1 MARIIRLTE
10 RDLSRIVRRVIRED
24 EEGGGIK
31 SAAEKMGKDAKS
43 ASEKMGKDV
52 HIDTKNGGYD
62 TYSKIYQYLEEKCKN
77 SGDMHSSEVN
87 VGNQPRPRW
96 QLSWNC
102 EAPFYSTPDESKEW
116 AAYITPSYIDGSS
129 GKVNGAM
136 LYLFIKQIPVIQ
148 NAVTELLG
156 RPVKK
161 NAQIDFAS
169 RKYDGLMFILKTQ
182 DDAQKAAYVI
192 SQVLK
197 LKYYK

>member
-43 ASEKMGKDV
+43 ASEKMGKD
-52 HIDTKNGGYD
+52 DSSLTKNGKLD
-62 TYSKIYQYLEEKCKN
+62 MYSEIYKYMEEKLKN
-77 SGDMHSSEVN
+77 IGDMHSSEVN

-102 EAPFYSTPDESKEW
+102 KDPFYSTPDESKEW

-129 GKVNGAM
+129 GKVNGAE
-136 LYLFIKQIPVIQ
+136 LFLFIKNKSDIEVG
-148 NAVTELLG
+148 VTEWLG

-169 RKYDGLMFILKTQ
+169 RKYDGLMFILRTQ
-182 DDAQKAAYVI
+182 DDARKASYVI
-192 SQVLK
+192 SQILEK
-197 LKYYK
+197 NYYK

>member
-31 SAAEKMGKDAKS
+31 SA
-43 ASEKMGKDV
+43 SEKMGKD
-52 HIDTKNGGYD
+52 DSSLTKNGGYD

-116 AAYITPSYIDGSS
+116 AAYITPSFIDGSS

-148 NAVTELLG
+148 DKVTEWLG

-169 RKYDGLMFILKTQ
+169 RKYDGLMFILRTQ
-182 DDAQKAAYVI
+182 DDARKASYVI

>member
-10 RDLSRIVRRVIRED
+10 RDLSHIVRRVIRED

-31 SAAEKMGKDAKS
+31 SAA
-43 ASEKMGKDV
+43 EKMGKDV

-77 SGDMHSSEVN
+77 SGDMHSN
-87 VGNQPRPRW
+87 KITIGNNRTRW
-96 QLSWNC
+96 KLSWNC
-102 EAPFYSTPDESKEW
+102 EPSFYSTPDESKEW
-116 AAYITPSYIDGSS
+116 AAYIRPTYIDNSS
-129 GKVNGAM
+129 GKVNGAE
-136 LYLFIKQIPVIQ
+136 LFLFIKKIPVIQ
-148 NAVTELLG
+148 DKVTELLG